1 MTVLKNDWH
10 PYSALGIILKDAIIV
25 THTARSAQFPTPI
38 ADTAE
43 QLYLQGVQ
51 ANLLKVDDAALV
63 QLYLPSAQPSLVSEM
78 TAADVNMTASH
89 KVSNDT
95 IVDLLAGIHLAA
107 SVEGMAFCKNLG
119 LDRKVLCEIISKA
132 AGWNEMFVKCVPGM
146 LEGDSWSLAD
156 CPQAEEVGKKL
167 GEAVEKCA
175 KIGYPCPMA
184 SVALQQFM
192 FAGLRRKE
200 IGGQDRRSR

>member
-1 MTVLKNDWH
+1 VLKNDWH
-10 PYSALGIILKDAIIV
+10 PYSALGIILKDATIV
-25 THTARSAQFPTPI
+25 THAARSVHFPTPI

-51 ANLLKVDDAALV
+51 ANLLKVDDAAMV
-63 QLYLPSAQPSLVSEM
+63 QIYLPSSQPSLVGEM
-78 TAADVNMTASH
+78 ASADVNMTASH
-89 KVSNDT
+89 QVSKDT
-95 IVDLLAGIHLAA
+95 IVDLLSGIHLAA

-119 LDRKVLCEIISKA
+119 LDRAILCEIISKA
-132 AGWNEMFVKCVPGM
+132 AGYNEMFVKCVPGM
-146 LEGDSWSLAD
+146 LEKDEWTLAD

-184 SVALQQFM
+184 SVALQQYR
-192 FAGLRRKE
+192 FAGLKKKT
-200 IGGQDRRSR
+200 IGGQDRNTRQ